1 MIRIKSLKYFV
12 IVILN
17 NQVMEGMNLKK
28 SAVIINI
35 EEIFD
40 YSNRWL
46 YLPSKCIQT
55 YNNDI

>member
-40 YSNRWL
+40 YSN
-46 YLPSKCIQT
+46 Q
-55 YNNDI
+55 

>member
-40 YSNRWL
+40 YSN
-46 YLPSKCIQT
+46 
-55 YNNDI
+55 

>member
-28 SAVIINI
+28 SAVIII
-35 EEIFD
+35 VIL
-40 YSNRWL
+40 S
-46 YLPSKCIQT
+46 C
-55 YNNDI
+55 

>member
-40 YSNRWL
+40 YSNR
-46 YLPSKCIQT
+46 
-55 YNNDI
+55 